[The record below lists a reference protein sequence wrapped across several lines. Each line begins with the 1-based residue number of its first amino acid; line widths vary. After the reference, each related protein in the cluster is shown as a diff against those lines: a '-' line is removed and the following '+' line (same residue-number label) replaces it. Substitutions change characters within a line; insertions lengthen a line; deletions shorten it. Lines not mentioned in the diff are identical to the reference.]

1 MTEPRD
7 VMLPAE
13 AASSIDQILGIVL
26 DSFMG
31 GSPTAHVG
39 AFGWGFDVEQV
50 VDLEQRLRDVWS
62 AEELSRGEGDERPIE
77 LSMEDVA
84 LILHGMAFTEVMSAD
99 LPWID
104 MVRWTSDFV
113 TTQLRAPWTE
123 DEWEA
128 FGAIGG

>member
-39 AFGWGFDVEQV
+39 AFGWGFDVERV
-50 VDLEQRLRDVWS
+50 VDLEQRLRDVWN
-62 AEELSRGEGDERPIE
+62 AEELSRGEGDERSIK

-128 FGAIGG
+128 FGATGG

>member
-50 VDLEQRLRDVWS
+50 VDLEQRLRDVWN

>member
-1 MTEPRD
+1 MTEPRL
-7 VMLPAE
+7 VELPGE

-31 GSPTAHVG
+31 SSPSSHVG
-39 AFGWGFDVEQV
+39 AFGWGFDVEHV
-50 VDLEQRLRDVWS
+50 VELEQRLRDVWS
-62 AEELSRGEGDERPIE
+62 AEELSRGEGVERAIE

-104 MVRWTSDFV
+104 MERWTSDFV
-113 TTQLRAPWTE
+113 TTQLRAPWTDE
-123 DEWEA
+123 EWEA
-128 FGAIGG
+128 FGVTGG

>member
-7 VMLPAE
+7 VILPAE

-50 VDLEQRLRDVWS
+50 VELEQRLRDVWN
-62 AEELSRGEGDERPIE
+62 AEELSRGEGDERSIE

-128 FGAIGG
+128 FGATGG

>member
-1 MTEPRD
+1 MTEPRQ
-7 VMLPAE
+7 VSLPAE

-31 GSPTAHVG
+31 GSASSHVG
-39 AFGWGFDVEQV
+39 AFGWGFDLECV
-50 VDLEQRLRDVWS
+50 VDLEQRLHDVWS
-62 AEELSRGEGDERPIE
+62 PEELSRGDGDERQME

-84 LILHGMAFTEVMSAD
+84 LILQGMAFTEVMSAD

-113 TTQLRAPWTE
+113 TTQLRAPWTDE
-123 DEWEA
+123 EWEA

>member
-50 VDLEQRLRDVWS
+50 VELEQRLRDVWN
-62 AEELSRGEGDERPIE
+62 AEELSRGEGDERSIE

>member
-39 AFGWGFDVEQV
+39 AFGWGFDVERV
-50 VDLEQRLRDVWS
+50 VDLEQRLRDVWN
-62 AEELSRGEGDERPIE
+62 AEELSRGEGDERSIE

-128 FGAIGG
+128 FGATGG

>member
-31 GSPTAHVG
+31 GSSNAHVG
-39 AFGWGFDVEQV
+39 AFGWGFDVERV
-50 VDLEQRLRDVWS
+50 VELEQRLRDVWS
-62 AEELSRGEGDERPIE
+62 VEELSRGEGDERSIE

-128 FGAIGG
+128 FGSTGG

>member
-31 GSPTAHVG
+31 GSPPAHVG
-39 AFGWGFDVEQV
+39 AFGWGFDVERV
-50 VDLEQRLRDVWS
+50 VDLEQRLRDVWN
-62 AEELSRGEGDERPIE
+62 AEELSRGEGDERSIE

-113 TTQLRAPWTE
+113 TSQLRAPWTE

-128 FGAIGG
+128 FGATGG

>member
-50 VDLEQRLRDVWS
+50 VDLEQRLRDVWN
-62 AEELSRGEGDERPIE
+62 AEELSCGEGDERPIE

>member
-50 VDLEQRLRDVWS
+50 VDLEQRLRDVWN
-62 AEELSRGEGDERPIE
+62 AEELSRGEGDERPIV